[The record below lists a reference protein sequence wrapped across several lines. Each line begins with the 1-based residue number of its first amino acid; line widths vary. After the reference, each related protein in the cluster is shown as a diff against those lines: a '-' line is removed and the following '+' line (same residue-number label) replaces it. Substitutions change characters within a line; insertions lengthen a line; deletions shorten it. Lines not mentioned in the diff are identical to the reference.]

1 MKHALLIFCQLFG
14 IDWCWVSDVAFPTLI
29 LLSASVVLSAPPAST
44 ASPFGPSVQETRT
57 DSKATEFVLQDQYNK
72 THHYRFPQETL
83 SILLFADHTGSAQL
97 EDWIQPIYARY
108 QDTIGIYGVAELSI
122 VPGFLRGLVRTLF
135 RERLQYPVMLDWQGT
150 VSRRYAYQSGQANL
164 FVIDAQGHMVL
175 KVIGAVDASKL
186 QQVFTQ
192 INALLGSKERPQD

>member
-1 MKHALLIFCQLFG
+1 MPHALLIFCKLFA
-14 IDWCWVSDVAFPTLI
+14 IDWRWRVALPTLSFV
-29 LLSASVVLSAPPAST
+29 SASLVLSIPPGSA
-44 ASPFGPSVQETRT
+44 ADPRDLYVQETRVHA
-57 DSKATEFVLQDQYNK
+57 KAAEFILDDQYNQ
-72 THHYRFPQETL
+72 THHYRFPQESL
-83 SILLFADHTGSAQL
+83 SILLFADYTGSAQL

-122 VPGFLRGLVRTLF
+122 VPGFLRGLVRSLF

-164 FVIDAQGHMVL
+164 FVIDTQGRIVL
-175 KVIGAVDASKL
+175 KLIGAVDTGKL

-192 INALLGSKERPQD
+192 INDLLGLQEQPQD